1 MKMDPIGEKQQ
12 PEAQGAPA
20 AGWRRALLIFF
31 GFALLGAALA
41 LLLFGRDLFTTGE
54 GRPAAIVGPAE
65 VTAGQGVL
73 GQVSELPAAG
83 LPADQSGED
92 DGVLDVGDTAYDFTL
107 DDLDGQPVSLSDFRG
122 HPVVVNFWA
131 TWCAPCRLEMPV
143 FQQIYEQH
151 QDDGLVILAL
161 NQSEQPAVARA
172 YFYDEM
178 GLTFTPLL
186 DENSDISALYGSY
199 SVLPSTF
206 FIDPDGKVAAI
217 HRGPLTEGL
226 MADYLAA
233 AGLDIG

>member
-1 MKMDPIGEKQQ
+1 
-12 PEAQGAPA
+12 
-20 AGWRRALLIFF
+20 
-31 GFALLGAALA
+31 
-41 LLLFGRDLFTTGE
+41 
-54 GRPAAIVGPAE
+54 
-65 VTAGQGVL
+65 
-73 GQVSELPAAG
+73 
-83 LPADQSGED
+83 
-92 DGVLDVGDTAYDFTL
+92 
-107 DDLDGQPVSLSDFRG
+107 
-122 HPVVVNFWA
+122 
-131 TWCAPCRLEMPV
+131 MPV

-151 QDDGLVILAL
+151 QGDGLVILAL

-172 YFYDEM
+172 YFYDEL

-206 FIDPDGKVAAI
+206 FIDLDGKVAAI